1 MNSSSLALLSSKNTY
16 DNHLYLYYSIAGLN
30 DKKTE
35 ESSLY
40 CCYEHQPSVAII
52 FIATTFLV
60 I

>member
-1 MNSSSLALLSSKNTY
+1 MKP
-16 DNHLYLYYSIAGLN
+16 YYVSYQVKILMMIIYIYGVAGLN

>member
-1 MNSSSLALLSSKNTY
+1 MMIIY
-16 DNHLYLYYSIAGLN
+16 IYGVAGLN